1 MDCKA
6 DLFFDGTHYEITAFD
21 RHHALGLVIGNIS
34 TMAGISEIK
43 PLVSTLGTEKI
54 ELIVIRGARASQL
67 KQKATLVI
75 VSE

>member
-1 MDCKA
+1 MNCKA
-6 DLFFDGTHYEITAFD
+6 ELLFDGTRYEMTAFD
-21 RHHALGLVIGNIS
+21 RHHALGLSIGKIS
-34 TMAGISEIK
+34 TMLGVSEIK
-43 PLVSTLGTEKI
+43 PLVGSLGTEKI